1 VIRYRGLGHVALN
14 VTDPARSR
22 RFYEEVVGLQFERTG
37 RDGEVSLRAGGEQ
50 QVLLYRGA
58 KPGLKRLGWHMDDE
72 AQLDRLAAT
81 LERSGVRWRDVGSS
95 GIRIIEPNTGA
106 TLDFLA
112 GRRDRS
118 EAAGPV
124 EGLGHAVLR
133 TAHYR
138 EAVIFF
144 KEVLNFRSSDE
155 VEGWITFLR
164 CFPNPLHHSIGI
176 ASAARNML
184 HHVSFLVRSLDDVH
198 AAEERFREGGV
209 PIMCGPGR
217 HPPSGSAFIYFLDPD
232 GLTLEYSHGMEHIAE
247 IAPRRPRVL
256 PPVPESLDFDANP
269 RDPRIY
275 TVGEIETPPPPD

>member
-1 VIRYRGLGHVALN
+1 
-14 VTDPARSR
+14 
-22 RFYEEVVGLQFERTG
+22 
-37 RDGEVSLRAGGEQ
+37 
-50 QVLLYRGA
+50 
-58 KPGLKRLGWHMDDE
+58 M
-72 AQLDRLAAT
+72 
-81 LERSGVRWRDVGSS
+81 
-95 GIRIIEPNTGA
+95 
-106 TLDFLA
+106 
-112 GRRDRS
+112 
-118 EAAGPV
+118 
-124 EGLGHAVLR
+124 LR

-198 AAEERFREGGV
+198 AAEKRFREGGV

-232 GLTLEYSHGMEHIAE
+232 GLTLDHICLNRACLNLRHLDLVTQSVNSKRRHGIG
-247 IAPRRPRVL
+247 R
-256 PPVPESLDFDANP
+256 
-269 RDPRIY
+269 
-275 TVGEIETPPPPD
+275 